1 MMLYNFGKVIYKA
14 SKDWLC
20 LTGSFDFNASL
31 GTAAIFGPIKESA
44 VVHMS
49 QLKKVNHV
57 YNAISLVGES

>member
-20 LTGSFDFNASL
+20 LTDFNASL